1 MKKPTIRR
9 RLIDAYAFPGF
20 RPLSSVRGVFG
31 DPQARVVTLVR
42 RSKKLSA
49 EVAERVAF
57 RGTTGLDDGCAT
69 YRQVTSACTST
80 LRSVA
85 LSAHLQLGEA

>member
-1 MKKPTIRR
+1 MQKSHTRR

-20 RPLSSVRGVFG
+20 RPLSSVHGIFG
-31 DPQARVVTLVR
+31 DPKARVITLVR

-49 EVAERVAF
+49 EVAERAAS
-57 RGTTGLDDGCAT
+57 RGTTVADGRYAT

-80 LRSVA
+80 LRSAA
-85 LSAHLQLGEA
+85 LRAGPAAW